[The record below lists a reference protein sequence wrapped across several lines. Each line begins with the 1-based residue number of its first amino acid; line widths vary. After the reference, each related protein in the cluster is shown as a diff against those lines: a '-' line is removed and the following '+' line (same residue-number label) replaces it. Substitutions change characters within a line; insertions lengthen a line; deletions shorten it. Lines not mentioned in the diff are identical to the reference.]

1 MADILSKKWKYI
13 IKINVSGIFFSKD
26 GIYDFSLLKNILQFP
41 SIGLFEN
48 LGVDI
53 RNEKEVIK
61 NYIKVQESFNKKIL
75 FNF

>member
-1 MADILSKKWKYI
+1 M
-13 IKINVSGIFFSKD
+13 IFHFLR
-26 GIYDFSLLKNILQFP
+26 IYYNS